1 MILINNIKLNINA
14 PQQTALDRGVKLLG
28 VNRSRIKDIWV
39 HKVSIDARK
48 GNVSFV
54 YSVAVKL
61 HNPQAEE
68 NFRGKN
74 KDIVVKAEPEIT
86 FGRGSEKISG
96 RPVVCGFGPAGF
108 MCALVLAKMDFR
120 PIVLEQGQKI
130 EQRIQT
136 VKEFEEKGILNTA
149 SNIQFGEGGA
159 GTFSDGKLTTRI
171 SDERCGYV
179 LDTFIRHGAPA
190 EIAKMAKQTSNHLP
204 KTRP

>member
-14 PQQTALDRGVKLLG
+14 DRQNALDKAVKLLG
-28 VNRSRIKDIWV
+28 ISRSRIKDIWV

-61 HNPQAEE
+61 NNATAEE
-68 NFRGKN
+68 KFSGKSR
-74 KDIVVKAEPEIT
+74 DIVVKREPEIK
-86 FGRGSEKISG
+86 FRLGDEKIST

-108 MCALVLAKMDFR
+108 MCALVLAKMGFR
-120 PIVLEQGQKI
+120 PIVLEQGQEIDK
-130 EQRIQT
+130 RIQT

-190 EIAKMAKQTSNHLP
+190 EIAKMAKRSLEL
-204 KTRP
+204 